1 MNAYDEI
8 ALELTKL
15 YVHNNTAREYTL
27 KPKDITS
34 AFLEF
39 RKAAKSQDT
48 EKQQLQQ
55 SSQNIHHLDKS

>member
-15 YVHNNTAREYTL
+15 YVHNNTARQYTL
-27 KPKDITS
+27 KPKDITG

-55 SSQNIHHLDKS
+55 SSQNTHHLDKS